1 MMNSSRP
8 RYTQSMTTTIK
19 VSDELRDRLKAQ
31 ASRAGRTLGAHLAA
45 LADLEDRRERLAAME
60 QAVRETPTSALEQ
73 YRAESEQWEATE
85 LTDARH
91 G

>member
-1 MMNSSRP
+1 
-8 RYTQSMTTTIK
+8 MTTTIK

-31 ASRAGRTLGAHLAA
+31 ASRAGRTLGAHLAV
-45 LADLEDRRERLAAME
+45 LADLADRRERLASMKR
-60 QAVRETPTSALEQ
+60 AVVESPASALEQ
-73 YRAESEQWEATE
+73 YHAESEQWEATE